1 MNDIEKALLIEN
13 ETESI
18 LALGEIIWKKTE
30 VLDNFENLT
39 EVEKT
44 FIYVEMLEAEINN
57 GGFDQYFYN
66 TSGDYYSES
75 LQAYKTIGAHKTV
88 KIIEEAFKIFP
99 VNPIPKDNEK
109 RQDILENVDEE
120 TSKKWNLLEDK
131 FYEYEEN
138 ISGLLLEFVK
148 KNKSEFK

>member
-13 ETESI
+13 ETKSL
-18 LALGEIIWKKTE
+18 LAVGEIVWKKTE
-30 VLDNFENLT
+30 ASDNFENLT
-39 EVEKT
+39 EAEKT

-88 KIIEEAFKIFP
+88 KIIEEAFKLFP

-109 RQDILENVDEE
+109 RQDILENVDKE
-120 TSKKWNLLEDK
+120 TSKKWNALEDK

-138 ISGLLLEFVK
+138 IGGLLLEFVK